1 MTVVRARAC
10 LRNNYEDGRALDVW
24 PRAFARV
31 PACVAGPH
39 PARSAAV
46 VAIDPSPHASLLHWL
61 DLIRVRPGMYLGA
74 APPHFGAM
82 LDRLDTWIVG
92 YGQAVRAHQ
101 MQDPG
106 LDLYESFWQFLE
118 RKIGRS
124 LTEGTIPTI
133 RLISGSDAEAWE
145 TYWSLLGEFR
155 ARAG

>member
-1 MTVVRARAC
+1 M
-10 LRNNYEDGRALDVW
+10 
-24 PRAFARV
+24 
-31 PACVAGPH
+31 
-39 PARSAAV
+39 
-46 VAIDPSPHASLLHWL
+46 VAIEPSPHASLMHWL

-74 APPHFGAM
+74 APPHFGTM

-101 MQDPG
+101 VQDPG
-106 LDLYESFWQFLE
+106 LEVYESFWQFLE

-124 LTEGTIPTI
+124 LSEGTIPTI

-155 ARAG
+155 SRAG